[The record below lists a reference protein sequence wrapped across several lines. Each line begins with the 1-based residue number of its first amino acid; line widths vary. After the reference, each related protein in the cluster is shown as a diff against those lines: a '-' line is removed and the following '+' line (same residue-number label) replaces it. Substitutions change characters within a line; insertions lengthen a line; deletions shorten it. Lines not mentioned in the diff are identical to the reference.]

1 MGKQI
6 FGLFKDL
13 CARFPWQTSLKNQ
26 GTQGNNLILQDS
38 LLKPQKWSIVAG
50 RKSQGNGRKQAGW
63 TGNSCLSLNAEIQ
76 RRLKQEEVTQKEYGD
91 CAHAEEL
98 EQAKDAK
105 KKQGIVI

>member
-1 MGKQI
+1 MADFSEESRYPGQQS
-6 FGLFKDL
+6 DL
-13 CARFPWQTSLKNQ
+13 AGQPPQTSKM
-26 GTQGNNLILQDS
+26 
-38 LLKPQKWSIVAG
+38 VHCG
-50 RKSQGNGRKQAGW
+50 RQGNGRKQAGW